1 MLQQIRIAG
10 LVLLLG
16 SGLTGCS
23 GHPGAGNW
31 TSDGT
36 GSGPFSKLIV
46 HYEGRAELFDAGS
59 GAESHHCFWGA
70 KSADEIQLDC
80 TTPEDTE
87 TRIRFVLW
95 VDEAGAAHLLK
106 NDMEI
111 ARFSRSAE

>member
-1 MLQQIRIAG
+1 M
-10 LVLLLG
+10 LLLG
-16 SGLTGCS
+16 GSLAGCS

-36 GSGPFSKLIV
+36 TTGPFSKLTV

-70 KSADEIQLDC
+70 KSADEVQLDC

-95 VDEAGAAHLLK
+95 VDEAGAGHLLK
-106 NDMEI
+106 DDREI
-111 ARFSRSAE
+111 GRFKRTPQ